1 MWVTCVGNNH
11 SKKHV
16 KLVIKAYS
24 SFAFM
29 GLDHVHMHTN
39 VHRRKIITTTRIIL
53 VKTIQILL
61 LKFFLCSCYL

>member
-29 GLDHVHMHTN
+29 GLD
-39 VHRRKIITTTRIIL
+39 
-53 VKTIQILL
+53 Q
-61 LKFFLCSCYL
+61 CSYAHQCT